1 MTCYQRHLGSL
12 FDELGLEYDK
22 DNRARVDRA
31 LRELLELGEEA
42 HCPEVWA
49 SLKALSPD
57 ERAALPARLAG
68 LL

>member
-22 DNRARVDRA
+22 DNRARVDGA

-42 HCPEVWA
+42 HCPELWA

>member
-31 LRELLELGEEA
+31 LRELLELGEEV

-49 SLKALSPD
+49 SLKAHSPD